1 MQTEASLNW
10 AGDLI
15 SLAQPIG
22 FGMGRGTQNSFG
34 TWGRGEKEERDAC
47 GLNLRLVDLKRKLVD
62 DEDDTKSMFP
72 FVATIV
78 L

>member
-1 MQTEASLNW
+1 
-10 AGDLI
+10 
-15 SLAQPIG
+15 
-22 FGMGRGTQNSFG
+22 MGRGTQNSFG
-34 TWGRGEKEERDAC
+34 TWGRGETEERDAC

>member
-1 MQTEASLNW
+1 
-10 AGDLI
+10 
-15 SLAQPIG
+15 
-22 FGMGRGTQNSFG
+22 MGRGTQNSFG

-62 DEDDTKSMFP
+62 EDTKSMFP
-72 FVATIV
+72 FVAKFA